1 MINGVIKGTFHNR
14 RVVQMENERIRIS
27 VTREGGHIAELLE
40 KVSGIN
46 PLWIPPWPSIELSS
60 LSPDNTAYGNDAE
73 SRLICG
79 IMGHNLCLDM
89 FGPPSKD
96 EGAAGLAVHG
106 EAGVVRWVFEM
117 NEPEL
122 IARCTMPAAQLGLER
137 RFQLEGCRVLIRET
151 VENLAP
157 LDRPIA
163 WTQHVTLGPPFLER
177 GSTQFR
183 ASATRSRRIGETT
196 DFEWPFLPR
205 GDREED
211 LRVFTSAPSSGGYTA
226 HLMDPTQARAS
237 FWAWS
242 PRSHVLVGYVWNRA
256 DFPWMGIWEENCS
269 RTHAPWNGCT
279 ISRGMEFGVSPFPET
294 RRAMIDR
301 GRLFDTPCFRWI
313 GARKRV
319 SAEYYAAVG
328 RAPAMP
334 ETLDEFGHALEIPT

>member
-137 RFQLEGCRVLIRET
+137 RFQLEGCRVLFRET
-151 VENLAP
+151 VENLSP
-157 LDRPIA
+157 LEDRK
-163 WTQHVTLGPPFLER
+163 
-177 GSTQFR
+177 STR
-183 ASATRSRRIGETT
+183 
-196 DFEWPFLPR
+196 LN
-205 GDREED
+205 
-211 LRVFTSAPSSGGYTA
+211 SS
-226 HLMDPTQARAS
+226 H
-237 FWAWS
+237 
-242 PRSHVLVGYVWNRA
+242 
-256 DFPWMGIWEENCS
+256 
-269 RTHAPWNGCT
+269 
-279 ISRGMEFGVSPFPET
+279 
-294 RRAMIDR
+294 
-301 GRLFDTPCFRWI
+301 
-313 GARKRV
+313 
-319 SAEYYAAVG
+319 
-328 RAPAMP
+328 
-334 ETLDEFGHALEIPT
+334 